1 MRPSPSLKEMVDK
14 VAYILGVD
22 PALSL
27 GKKMAASNKI
37 VGVEASGTFKDQ
49 VNRVEHVLRKAA
61 NITSELGIE
70 KGLRIYT
77 AVGEAFKL
85 LDQKM
90 VGSNLREAVQEL
102 ERLTGITDEPKQLNA
117 NCQKRERE
125 DDIDYEEVD
134 KAVARYNAQCV

>member
-37 VGVEASGTFKDQ
+37 VGVEAVGTFKDQ
-49 VNRVEHVLRKAA
+49 VNRVEHVIRKAA
-61 NITSELGIE
+61 IITSELGIE
-70 KGLRIYT
+70 KGLRIYA
-77 AVGEAFKL
+77 AVGEAFKV

-102 ERLTGITDEPKQLNA
+102 ERLTGITDEPKQLN
-117 NCQKRERE
+117 CQKRVRD
-125 DDIDYEEVD
+125 DDIDYEEVE
-134 KAVARYNAQCV
+134 KAVARYKAQRV